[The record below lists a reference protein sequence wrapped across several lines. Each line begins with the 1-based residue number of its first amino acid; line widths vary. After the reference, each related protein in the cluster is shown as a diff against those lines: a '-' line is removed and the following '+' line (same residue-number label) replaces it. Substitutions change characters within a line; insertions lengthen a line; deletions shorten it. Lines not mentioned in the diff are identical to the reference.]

1 MVVCAA
7 FIWKLYVALNEKNA
21 SVMSE
26 VKDLLYT
33 SIDRRR
39 VKVTFVIM
47 RDS

>member
-21 SVMSE
+21 SVKVD
-26 VKDLLYT
+26 VKDLFYT

-39 VKVTFVIM
+39 MEITFVIM
-47 RDS
+47 WDS